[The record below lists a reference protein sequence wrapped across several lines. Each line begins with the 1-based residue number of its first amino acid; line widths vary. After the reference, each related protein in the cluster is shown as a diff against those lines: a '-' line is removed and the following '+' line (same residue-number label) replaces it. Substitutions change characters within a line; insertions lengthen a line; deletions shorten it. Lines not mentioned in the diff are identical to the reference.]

1 MDEISRFLPDL
12 LEMDIQDNFYLLVL
26 VLQTAVIIL
35 ILWVLQKGIKKYLN
49 RKFEDVTI
57 RFKWQKVVTYSAY
70 ILGIIIIF
78 PLWFRGLQNV
88 MTFLGLFSAGLAI
101 ALRDLISNV
110 VGWLYI
116 LFRRPFSMGDRVEI
130 GGVKG
135 DVIDIRLLE
144 TELMEIGNWVETD
157 QSTGRVVYLPNGRVL
172 HESVANYTQGF
183 EFIWNEVSV
192 LVTFESDWRLGKRL
206 LEEVARKNAREIN
219 REMRD
224 KIINS
229 AKKKYTKLTP
239 IVYTSIEPSG
249 VKLTVRYLCEP
260 RKRRS
265 TAELFWEDILDVVS
279 GHEELELAYPTYRA
293 YMAGLEGGAKRSG
306 EKLSGDR
313 GGDAGLDRGGDA

>member
-1 MDEISRFLPDL
+1 MEEITTFLPDL

-26 VLQTAVIIL
+26 LLQTTVIIL
-35 ILWVLQKGIKKYLN
+35 ILWVLQKVIKKYLN
-49 RKFEDVTI
+49 KKFEDVTI
-57 RFKWQKVVTYSAY
+57 RFKWQKAVTYGAY

-101 ALRDLISNV
+101 ALRDLISNM

-116 LFRRPFSMGDRVEI
+116 LFRRPFVMGDRVEI
-130 GGVKG
+130 GSVQG

-144 TELMEIGNWVETD
+144 TEIMEIGNWVESD
-157 QSTGRVVYLPNGRVL
+157 QSTGRVIYLPNGRVL
-172 HESVANYTQGF
+172 YENVANYTQGF
-183 EFIWNEVSV
+183 EFIWNEVSI
-192 LVTFESDWRLGKRL
+192 LLTFESDWKLGKKL
-206 LEEVARKNAREIN
+206 LEKVARKNAREIN

-239 IVYTSIEPSG
+239 IVYTSIKPSG
-249 VKLTVRYLCEP
+249 VQLTVRYLCEP

-265 TAELFWEDILDVVS
+265 TAEFFWEDILDMVAR
-279 GHEELELAYPTYRA
+279 HEELELAYPTYRA
-293 YMAGLEGGAKRSG
+293 YLAGMEGRATTARSG
-306 EKLSGDR
+306 EEDR
-313 GGDAGLDRGGDA
+313 DIEEKIDRNY